1 MHANVKGAKHNRE
14 KKEKIC
20 SKENRKEDFRRRETE
35 KSTAGNRRRLKEKT
49 REVGGQN
56 EMLRREMQ
64 KSKNAWTQSKK
75 ARPKFLI
82 GVCWYSPIKPY
93 WFMSPENP
101 VHWLSWSFMDW
112 HHLSIWLRLWAAVQ
126 TRIHDTW
133 HDSFLGHNL
142 FIAPNSPDY

>member
-64 KSKNAWTQSKK
+64 KSKNA
-75 ARPKFLI
+75 
-82 GVCWYSPIKPY
+82 
-93 WFMSPENP
+93 
-101 VHWLSWSFMDW
+101 
-112 HHLSIWLRLWAAVQ
+112 
-126 TRIHDTW
+126 
-133 HDSFLGHNL
+133 
-142 FIAPNSPDY
+142 